1 MMIHLIDNDTK
12 ETFKSF
18 GDNEVQAAIAAA
30 RASGKIV
37 TMDLDENNEHC
48 QIFITRDKKAD
59 QPVILTTEAWNA
71 IAEISD
77 SMIETA
83 HEIAE
88 AIQKAA
94 DLMEPI
100 VLKFGEAFLELK
112 TTRPPSEIKKEIKH
126 TKNPMRLSQLYKE
139 LNASYKKYGRKK
151 KNV

>member
-1 MMIHLIDNDTK
+1 MMIHLLDQDTK
-12 ETFKSF
+12 ETFQSF

-37 TMDLDENNEHC
+37 NMELDENNEHC
-48 QIFITRDKKAD
+48 LIYVVRDKKAD

-77 SMIETA
+77 SIIETA
-83 HEIAE
+83 HKIAE
-88 AIQKAA
+88 ASQKAA

-100 VLKFGEAFLELK
+100 ELKFEEACSKLK
-112 TTRPPSEIKKEIKH
+112 MTRPPSEIKKEIRH

-139 LNASYKKYGRKK
+139 LNASYKIYGRKHK
-151 KNV
+151 